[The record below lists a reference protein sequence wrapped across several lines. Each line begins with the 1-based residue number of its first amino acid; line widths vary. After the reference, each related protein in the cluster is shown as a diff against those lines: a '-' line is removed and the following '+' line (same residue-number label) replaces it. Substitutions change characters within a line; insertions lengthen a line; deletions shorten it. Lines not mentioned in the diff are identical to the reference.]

1 MQKWPNRDERS
12 AAYQRPGTS
21 WNIPSDSSDGFRD
34 LDHGDIGRLCLCWTA
49 LGSQRLLWFLC
60 TSRPNQRR
68 FQGWI
73 ASGTAGCAILCCYFV
88 QQGLFPVLSMG
99 KNALQCKDQ
108 FMDVRWCKPFEI
120 FQASI
125 HRTMSVYAPFSLCW
139 FCFLHLS
146 AFHLVPFIDS
156 RLVQYGVRS
165 PQARISSPGSCC

>member
-1 MQKWPNRDERS
+1 MAQPGREKRCLSKARNIVEHPQWLQWWV
-12 AAYQRPGTS
+12 QRFGPWRHREIMSMLDGTG
-21 WNIPSDSSDGFRD
+21 IPKAFVIFVHFTSKSETFPRVNSFWYCW
-34 LDHGDIGRLCLCWTA
+34 LCY
-49 LGSQRLLWFLC
+49 
-60 TSRPNQRR
+60 
-68 FQGWI
+68 
-73 ASGTAGCAILCCYFV
+73 LCCYFV